1 MLNSRS
7 TRIAAV
13 LLLTLLLGW
22 VVRAQRKGGTHAL
35 PPVPSTPPAAL
46 LQDAPGQSVLNN
58 E

>member
-7 TRIAAV
+7 TRIAAI
-13 LLLTLLLGW
+13 LLLTLLFGW

-35 PPVPSTPPAAL
+35 PPMPTPPPAAV
-46 LQDAPGQSVLNN
+46 PETSEQSVLNN